1 MATLFVSY
9 RRMDT
14 PWTTGRIC
22 DHLANHF
29 GASNVFVDV
38 DSIPLTVD
46 FREFIRRVLDGCD
59 VVVAVVG
66 PAWLGPDG
74 HNRLNDESDWV
85 RLELG
90 IALAKKIP
98 IVPVLIDGTKLPNP
112 QQLPPELHDF
122 AFKNAANLDI
132 ANFTKQM
139 ERLIESLDRSFE
151 NRLIGRR
158 YSKRFKRLW
167 LGGGVAALILG
178 TSIAWFND
186 YSKPNGEMIRVAGIL
201 LACVSFLWIICLPLM
216 RWIVVYCRS
225 FVLRRSWRKLRLSR

>member
-9 RRMDT
+9 RRIDT
-14 PWTTGRIC
+14 PWTTARIC
-22 DHLANHF
+22 DHLVNHF

-74 HNRLNDESDWV
+74 NGHNRLDDENDWV
-85 RLELG
+85 RLELAN
-90 IALAKKIP
+90 ALAKKIP
-98 IVPVLIDGTKLPNP
+98 IVPVLIDGTKLPDP
-112 QQLPPELHDF
+112 QQLPPELYDF
-122 AFKNAANLDI
+122 AFKHAANLDI
-132 ANFTKQM
+132 ANFSNQM

-178 TSIAWFND
+178 TFIAWLND
-186 YSKPNGEMIRVAGIL
+186 PDSYPTIAVAGKSL
-201 LACVSFLWIICLPLM
+201 VWGSFLWITCLPLV

-225 FVLRRSWRKLRLSR
+225 FVMRRTWRKLRLSR